1 MPPPLIELR
10 DVSVTFRRRA
20 LLRRQP
26 EVQAVV
32 HASLRLEPGMLVALV
47 GESGCGK
54 TTLGRVIA
62 GLIRPT
68 HGQVL
73 YHGQDIWHLDKER
86 FRAYRRSVQLVHQD
100 SFAALNPM
108 RTIFQSLSAPL
119 RRHGLARGHRDARA
133 RAAELL
139 AQVGLT
145 PPEQFLDKYPHQL
158 SGGQRQRVVLA
169 RTMTVRPQLIVAD
182 EPVSMVDV
190 SLRLSLLDLMARLNR
205 EMGIAFLYITHDLA
219 TARYLA
225 QTGVLA
231 VMYLGELVEM
241 GPLAEV
247 LAAPRH
253 PYLQVLLSAVPVPD
267 PRLARSRQQLP
278 LRSPDMPDA
287 TQPPPGCRF
296 HPRCPY
302 AEARCEEE
310 IPLLRELERDHWVA
324 CHLAER
330 IPAWN
335 PFSDALL
342 STSASSSSS
351 SP

>member
-1 MPPPLIELR
+1 MPEPLIELR
-10 DVSVTFRRRA
+10 DVSVTFRRQA
-20 LLRRQP
+20 FLRRRP
-26 EVQAVV
+26 GVQAVV
-32 HASLRLEPGMLVALV
+32 HAFLTLEEGDLVALV

-68 HGQVL
+68 SGQIL
-73 YHGQDIWHLDKER
+73 YRGQDIWHLDPDQ
-86 FRAYRRSVQLVHQD
+86 FRDYRRSVQLVHQD
-100 SFAALNPM
+100 SFAALNPV

-119 RRHGLARGHRDARA
+119 HQYGQARGWREARSQV
-133 RAAELL
+133 AELL
-139 AQVGLT
+139 ERVGLT
-145 PPEQFLDKYPHQL
+145 PPDQFLDKYPHQL

-169 RTMTVRPQLIVAD
+169 RAMTVRPALIVAD

-190 SLRLSLLDLMARLNR
+190 SLRLSLLDLMAQLNR

-225 QTGVLA
+225 RAGTLA
-231 VMYLGELVEM
+231 VMYLGKLVET
-241 GPLAEV
+241 GPLGDV

-267 PRLARSRQQLP
+267 PRLARARRQLP
-278 LRSPDMPDA
+278 LRSLEMPDA

-302 AEARCEEE
+302 AETICEQE
-310 IPLLRELERDHWVA
+310 IPLLRELTDSHLVA
-324 CHLAER
+324 CHFAEE
-330 IPAWN
+330 IPVWD
-335 PFSDALL
+335 PFSDVSPSNL
-342 STSASSSSS
+342 ASSSSS
-351 SP
+351 SR